1 MVPNIKNGS
10 SFLGAGKYYMHD
22 KAAARDLPNHEKP
35 KTDERVS
42 FMDTRNCLNDDPEL
56 ALHEMWATAERRD
69 ALKMAAGIRRG
80 GQPASEQ
87 VAKTISLSW
96 HPSEKPT
103 PEQMIEAADQF
114 IAKMGWQEHQA
125 VYIGHNDTAHPHI
138 HIILNR
144 VHPETGRMLDDRN
157 DYKRAQAWG
166 LEYEREQG
174 RIFCEKRLETERA
187 RSGAERTP
195 QAANENIP
203 HHIHEM
209 ARAAELVFVRGEQQ
223 RLALDM
229 LERET
234 LKREQREE
242 RQAWFEDGAKILKAA
257 RSEVWREVRED
268 YKPDWREFYRDKEAR
283 EAEAEAHSS
292 SAIARATYFAKEG
305 QWQQARAAF
314 DNRDAVRDVVDAE
327 LAERRKALRAEQ
339 MEETRSLQ
347 TMVCDDLRAAR
358 ELAYKDLLERQAAER
373 NELRERHA
381 QGERYERTPPAERAE
396 GGAREVRATVA
407 DRVSPAP
414 GRQDAVRVEEQ
425 HQIAAFSGPPP
436 ALLPAVSAPE
446 RGAEPSVPLELPPF
460 SVEERAAQHDVDR
473 AVTGTADLG
482 AGMVG
487 GAAAYL
493 ADQLAEAFAPTPV
506 EQREAMAKA
515 AAAREAEQESRKPVN
530 PYIRHVG
537 EAEQKARSE
546 REEQERDRYWDDD
559 RERRRE
565 R

>member
-1 MVPNIKNGS
+1 MVPNIKNGA
-10 SFLGAGKYYMHD
+10 SFLGAGKYYLHD
-22 KAAARDLPNHEKP
+22 KATKRDVPNHEKP

-42 FMDTRNCLNDDPEL
+42 FMDTRNCVNDDPEL

-80 GQPASEQ
+80 GQPSSDQ
-87 VAKTISLSW
+87 VVKTISLSW
-96 HPSEKPT
+96 HPSETPT

-114 IAKMGWQEHQA
+114 LAKMGWQEHQA

-144 VHPETGRMLDDRN
+144 VHPESGRMLDDRN
-157 DYKRAQAWG
+157 DFKRAQAWG

-174 RIFCEKRLETERA
+174 RIFCEKRLETERD
-187 RSGAERTP
+187 RNSAERTP
-195 QAANENIP
+195 AAANENIP

-229 LERET
+229 LERED

-242 RQAWFEDGAKILKAA
+242 RQAWFEDGAKILKTA
-257 RSEVWREVRED
+257 RHEVWREVHED
-268 YKPDWREFYRDKEAR
+268 YKPDWREFYRDKETR
-283 EAEAEAHSS
+283 EAEADAHSV
-292 SAIARATYFAKEG
+292 SAVARAMYFAKEG
-305 QWQQARAAF
+305 QWEQARAAF
-314 DNRDAVRDVVDAE
+314 DNRDAVRDVVGAD

-339 MEETRSLQ
+339 MEEARALQ

-358 ELAYKDLLERQAAER
+358 EIAYKDLLERQSAER
-373 NELRERHA
+373 TELRERHA
-381 QGERYERTPPAERAE
+381 QGERYERTPPADRA
-396 GGAREVRATVA
+396 GDGAEQTRTPVA
-407 DRVSPAP
+407 EPISAAS
-414 GRQDAVRVEEQ
+414 GRQEAARAEEQ
-425 HQIAAFSGPPP
+425 HQIAAFGGSPP
-436 ALLPAVSAPE
+436 ALVPAVSLPE
-446 RGAEPSVPLELPPF
+446 HGAVPSVPLELPPLG
-460 SVEERAAQHDVDR
+460 VEERAAQHDVDR

-515 AAAREAEQESRKPVN
+515 TAAREAEQENSKPVN
-530 PYIRHVG
+530 PYVRHVG